1 MSLVGLREV
10 LRDSIKGKYAV
21 GAFDATDH
29 LFAES
34 ILLAAEETRTPV
46 ILMVGDFP
54 APVDYDN
61 FYPYLVDRI
70 SRTQVPVCLH
80 FDHGAS
86 FEACALAVKRG
97 CTSIMIDGS
106 ALPFEENVALTKKV
120 VEMAHACN
128 VEVEGEIGSV
138 GRNESLEG
146 ENAVSL
152 YTEPEDAVEF
162 ARLTG
167 VDALAVSIGTVHGV
181 YKKAP
186 KMDFERLAK
195 IRSMIEIPLVMHG
208 GSGLSVEDFHAAVS
222 NGMNK
227 INAFTNLSIAVAD
240 KIVEVSKSLPPKTYE
255 AAIETGKQQVIQHIR
270 LFGTRSIDS

>member
-240 KIVEVSKSLPPKTYE
+240 KIV
-255 AAIETGKQQVIQHIR
+255 
-270 LFGTRSIDS
+270 